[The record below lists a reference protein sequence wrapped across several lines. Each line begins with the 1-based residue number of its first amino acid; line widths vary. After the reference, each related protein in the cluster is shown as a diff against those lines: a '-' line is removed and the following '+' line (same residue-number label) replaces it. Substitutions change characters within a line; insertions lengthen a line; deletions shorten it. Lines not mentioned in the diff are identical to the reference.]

1 MNDLGSDTQG
11 GGKSSALADE
21 VVATIRANGGTA
33 VPNYGVFLCSSFG
46 VFLCSSFTHDTF
58 EL

>member
-33 VPNYGVFLCSSFG
+33 VPNYGVFLCSSF
-46 VFLCSSFTHDTF
+46 THDTF